1 MGRDGHTVII
11 HMPDINDFI
20 KKIEAE
26 FEEIS
31 PGTLKPETNFRE
43 MKDWSSMHALIIIA
57 LIDTEYGVSV
67 NAEDMRSVST
77 IRELFDLISNKKF

>member
-1 MGRDGHTVII
+1 MGGYGHTVII

-31 PGTLKPETNFRE
+31 PGTLKPDTSFRE

>member
-1 MGRDGHTVII
+1 MS
-11 HMPDINDFI
+11 DINDFI

-31 PGTLKPETNFRE
+31 PGSLNPGTNFRE

-57 LIDTEYGVSV
+57 LIDTEYGISL
-67 NAEDMRSVST
+67 NGEHMRSVST
-77 IRELFDLISNKKF
+77 IKELFDLIGKKKVTQQHIND